1 MRPWAIVRWVFLAVM
16 AALFILLAVSNWT
29 LVDFVLPDGTPKAL
43 PLPLLLGA
51 AFLAGVIPTWIWHV
65 LLRPLAESR
74 RVRPARIEQ
83 AHVAAPVASPASG
96 A

>member
-74 RVRPARIEQ
+74 RVRPARVEQ
-83 AHVAAPVASPASG
+83 AQVAAPVASPASG

>member
-1 MRPWAIVRWVFLAVM
+1 MAIVRWVFLAVM
-16 AALFILLAVSNWT
+16 AALFVLLAVSNWT
-29 LVDFVLPDGTPKAL
+29 FVDFILPDGTPTAL
-43 PLPLLLGA
+43 PLPMLLGG

-74 RVRPARIEQ
+74 RARPPRVEHAES
-83 AHVAAPVASPASG
+83 AAPASG

>member
-1 MRPWAIVRWVFLAVM
+1 
-16 AALFILLAVSNWT
+16 
-29 LVDFVLPDGTPKAL
+29 
-43 PLPLLLGA
+43 LPLLLGI

-74 RVRPARIEQ
+74 RVRSARVEQ
-83 AHVAAPVASPASG
+83 AQVAAPVTSPASG